1 MSRQNHPGVA
11 PDREAREAVLVPHRR
26 YDPLG
31 DQWVLVSPHRMQ
43 RPWQGQVEP
52 PPAESR
58 PRHDPGCYL
67 CPGNARAG
75 GHQNPDYR
83 DSFVFT
89 NDFAALLPELPP
101 EIASMDADHEHPL
114 LRAEPV
120 RGTCRVLCFSPRHDL
135 TLAEMEP
142 EELRRVVDLW
152 AAQAEE
158 LGRSYGWVQVFENKG
173 ALMGASSPHPHG
185 QIWATEHVPW
195 IPGREDERQRAYL
208 ARHGRPLLVDYAE
221 LERER
226 GARVVVEN
234 HAWLAV
240 VPYWAVWPFETL
252 ILPRRRIARLP
263 EIAPGERDALAELLR
278 RLLVKYDNLFATSF
292 PYSMGWHGAP
302 HGGASGAPGSAG
314 NAADTH
320 DAGHWQLHAHVYPPL
335 LRSASVRKFMVG
347 YELLAEAQRDL
358 TPEAAAERL
367 RELSEI
373 HYTRSR

>member
-1 MSRQNHPGVA
+1 MPTQHRHPPGQ
-11 PDREAREAVLVPHRR
+11 PPGDLLHTPHRR

-43 RPWQGQVEP
+43 RPWQGKVEP
-52 PPAESR
+52 PSTEPR
-58 PRHDPGCYL
+58 LRHDPGCYL

-75 GHQNPDYR
+75 GHRNPDYT

-89 NDFAALLPELPP
+89 NDFAALLPELPEDKP
-101 EIASMDADHEHPL
+101 ATKPATKSTAKKPDPDLSERARQHPL
-114 LRAEPV
+114 LHAEAV

-142 EELRRVVDLW
+142 DELCDVIDLW
-152 AAQAEE
+152 AAQTEA
-158 LGRSYGWVQVFENKG
+158 LGQTYRWVQMFENKG

-185 QIWATEHVPW
+185 QVWATDRLPQAAQT
-195 IPGREDERQRAYL
+195 EDESQRAHLDQY
-208 ARHGRPLLVDYAE
+208 GRPLLLDYAD
-221 LERER
+221 LEAERRE
-226 GARVVVEN
+226 RVVVEN

-240 VPYWAVWPFETL
+240 VPYWAVWPFEAL

-263 EIAPGERDALAELLR
+263 DVAASERDALAELLG
-278 RLLVKYDNLFATSF
+278 RLMVKYDNLFTTSF

-302 HGGASGAPGSAG
+302 Y
-314 NAADTH
+314 
-320 DAGHWQLHAHVYPPL
+320 DAGTAHWQLHAHVYPPL

-367 RELSEI
+367 RALSDI